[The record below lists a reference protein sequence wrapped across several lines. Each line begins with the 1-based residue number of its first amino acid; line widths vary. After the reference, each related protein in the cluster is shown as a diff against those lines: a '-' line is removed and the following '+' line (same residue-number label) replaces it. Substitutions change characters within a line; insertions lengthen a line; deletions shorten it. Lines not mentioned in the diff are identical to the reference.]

1 MRSHQLTTLPSG
13 LRVVSERMPGI
24 RSTALG
30 VWVGVGSRDEQPRVS
45 GLSHFIEHLLFR
57 GSERHT
63 ALEIAQIFDRFGAE
77 LNAATSRE
85 HTSVYARV
93 IDAQL
98 PEAVGVIGNM
108 VRAPTWADLEQEREV
123 VLEEIAMYE
132 DTPDDLVHD
141 LIGQAVF
148 PGQGLG
154 RPIVGTREVLEAITE
169 ADAHAHHA
177 TWYVPGN
184 IVVAAAGSIEH
195 GQLVEL
201 VAAELD
207 AGVRAGV
214 PERARALV
222 GLPPERLFAEKDTE
236 QYHVCLGATGI
247 RRDDERRFA
256 ATLLDQILGGG
267 ASSRLFQEIRERRG
281 MAYSVYSYGANYADT
296 GSVGIY
302 VGTRAE
308 NLDECLEVTVT
319 EITQL
324 AERQFQPDELARAK
338 DSIKGRLT
346 LSMESTS
353 ARMSRLGRNTLEG
366 VELLDEDEVCA
377 RVDAVTEEQLAELAA
392 ELYHPSRLSA
402 ACIGPDRTVFD
413 RALGALDGAPS
424 EVA

>member
-1 MRSHQLTTLPSG
+1 
-13 LRVVSERMPGI
+13 MPGV
-24 RSTALG
+24 RSTAFG
-30 VWVGVGSRDEQPRVS
+30 VWIGVGSRDEAARVS

-63 ALEIAQIFDRFGAE
+63 ALEIAQTFDRFGAE

-98 PEAVGVIGNM
+98 SEAVAVIGNM

-132 DTPDDLVHD
+132 DAPDDLVHD

-154 RPIVGTREVLEAITE
+154 RPIVGTTDVLEAITQ
-169 ADAHAHHA
+169 ADARAHHA
-177 TWYVPGN
+177 AWYVPSN
-184 IVVAAAGSIEH
+184 IVVAAAGSLDHER
-195 GQLVEL
+195 LVEL
-201 VAAELD
+201 VAAELED
-207 AGVRAGV
+207 GADRPLPDRV
-214 PERARALV
+214 PAVV
-222 GLPPERLFAEKDTE
+222 GLPPERLFEEKDTE
-236 QYHVCLGATGI
+236 QYHVCLGATGLP
-247 RRDDERRFA
+247 RGDDRRFA

-281 MAYSVYSYGANYADT
+281 MAYSVYSYGAGYADT

-308 NLDECLEVTVT
+308 NLDECLEVTVG
-319 EITQL
+319 EIAQL
-324 AERQFQPDELARAK
+324 AGRQFQADELERAK

-353 ARMSRLGRNTLEG
+353 ARMSRLGRNILED

-377 RVDAVTEEQLAELAA
+377 RVDAVTEDQLAELAA
-392 ELYHPSRLSA
+392 ELFDPARLSA
-402 ACIGPDRTVFD
+402 ACIGPDRAVFD
-413 RALGALDGAPS
+413 RALGALDGAPT
-424 EVA
+424 EVV

>member
-1 MRSHQLTTLPSG
+1 
-13 LRVVSERMPGI
+13 
-24 RSTALG
+24 
-30 VWVGVGSRDEQPRVS
+30 
-45 GLSHFIEHLLFR
+45 
-57 GSERHT
+57 
-63 ALEIAQIFDRFGAE
+63 
-77 LNAATSRE
+77 
-85 HTSVYARV
+85 
-93 IDAQL
+93 
-98 PEAVGVIGNM
+98 
-108 VRAPTWADLEQEREV
+108 
-123 VLEEIAMYE
+123 
-132 DTPDDLVHD
+132 
-141 LIGQAVF
+141 
-148 PGQGLG
+148 
-154 RPIVGTREVLEAITE
+154 
-169 ADAHAHHA
+169 
-177 TWYVPGN
+177 
-184 IVVAAAGSIEH
+184 
-195 GQLVEL
+195 
-201 VAAELD
+201 
-207 AGVRAGV
+207 
-214 PERARALV
+214 
-222 GLPPERLFAEKDTE
+222 
-236 QYHVCLGATGI
+236 
-247 RRDDERRFA
+247 
-256 ATLLDQILGGG
+256 
-267 ASSRLFQEIRERRG
+267 

>member
-1 MRSHQLTTLPSG
+1 MRTHKLTTLPSG
-13 LRVVSERMPGI
+13 LRVVSEQMPGV

-30 VWVGVGSRDEQPRVS
+30 VWIGVGSRDERPEVS

-98 PEAVGVIGNM
+98 PEAIAVVGSM

-148 PGQGLG
+148 PDQGLG
-154 RPIVGTREVLEAITE
+154 RPIVGTSEVLELISE
-169 ADAHAHHA
+169 DDARDHHA
-177 TWYVPGN
+177 AWYQPSN
-184 IVVAAAGSIEH
+184 IVVSAAGSLDH
-195 GQLVEL
+195 DQLVAL
-201 VAAELD
+201 VAAELED
-207 AGVRAGV
+207 GVRRPLPGRVAADV
-214 PERARALV
+214 AR
-222 GLPPERLFAEKDTE
+222 PPERLFEEKDTE
-236 QYHVCLGATGI
+236 QYHVCLGATGL
-247 RRDDERRFA
+247 RRDDDRRFA

-308 NLDECLEVTVT
+308 NLDECLEVTVA
-319 EITQL
+319 EIAQL
-324 AERQFQPDELARAK
+324 AERRFEPDELERAK
-338 DSIKGRLT
+338 DSIKGRLQ
-346 LSMESTS
+346 LSMESTT
-353 ARMSRLGRNTLEG
+353 ARMSRLGRNTLEH

-377 RVDAVTEEQLAELAA
+377 RLDAVSEEQLAELTA
-392 ELYHPSRLSA
+392 ELFAPGRLSA
-402 ACIGPDRTVFD
+402 ACIGPDRTVFH
-413 RALGALDGAPS
+413 RALGALDGTRT
-424 EVA
+424 EVG